1 VLPFDLATMARV
13 ACETWCKR
21 AGLAAVAALCAVTL
35 ASPPRAFAQAA
46 PATAGHEAAAAT
58 PAEPGHE
65 APAAS
70 QPAGAEPSPA
80 GEHAA
85 PAAHA
90 AAGHEG
96 AAAEGHGESHEAS
109 PWGLI
114 GKIVNFAIVAG
125 VVFYF
130 ARKPFAQ
137 YLVDRGAEIRN
148 DLVRARELK
157 EDATKQIGDID
168 AKLKQLPA
176 ELDALRERGKEE
188 VVAEEARIN
197 ETAAQERERL
207 LEQTRR
213 EIDLQLRTAR
223 RELVTHAAD
232 LSVQVARERIRA
244 RITDDDQARLV
255 DRYLAQVKTND

>member
-1 VLPFDLATMARV
+1 VLLFDLATMTRV
-13 ACETWCKR
+13 ACETWRKR
-21 AGLAAVAALCAVTL
+21 AGHAAAAVLCVVSL
-35 ASPPRAFAQAA
+35 ASPSGAFAQ
-46 PATAGHEAAAAT
+46 PAAAE
-58 PAEPGHE
+58 PAH
-65 APAAS
+65 AA
-70 QPAGAEPSPA
+70 QPA

-85 PAAHA
+85 PAAGAPA
-90 AAGHEG
+90 AHDAASGHSG

-137 YLVDRGAEIRN
+137 YLADRGVSIRN
-148 DLVRARELK
+148 DLVRAREMK
-157 EDATKQIGDID
+157 EEAARQIAQID

-176 ELDALRERGKEE
+176 ELDALRERGKDE

-197 ETAAQERERL
+197 EAAAHERERL

-213 EIDLQLRTAR
+213 EIELQLRTAR
-223 RELVTHAAD
+223 RDLVTHAAD